1 MLRPTGRE
9 PRPVGPRPRPRG
21 PGVGPA
27 GPLLRPAGPILA
39 EPSAT
44 FYSAVR
50 TSPLTINDSGSTIL
64 VVEAEEANM
73 ETSHHLGDL
82 QLAIMR
88 ILWNRGEATVA
99 EVHETI
105 EPERGL
111 ALTTIATMLT
121 KMEKKGVVE
130 HRAEGR
136 RFIYRPL
143 VSEDQV
149 RRSMVADLTS
159 QLFRGDVTALVN
171 HLLSEHEIE
180 ARELA
185 QLRELIASRG
195 RKEGR

>member
-1 MLRPTGRE
+1 MET
-9 PRPVGPRPRPRG
+9 
-21 PGVGPA
+21 
-27 GPLLRPAGPILA
+27 
-39 EPSAT
+39 
-44 FYSAVR
+44 
-50 TSPLTINDSGSTIL
+50 
-64 VVEAEEANM
+64 VERSETA

-88 ILWNRGEATVA
+88 VLWNRSEATVA
-99 EVHETI
+99 EVPEAL
-105 EPERGL
+105 EPEGGL
-111 ALTTIATMLT
+111 ARTTITTMLT

-130 HRAEGR
+130 RRAEGR
-136 RFIYRPL
+136 RFIYQPL

-149 RRSMVADLTS
+149 RHSMVADLTS

-171 HLLSEHEIE
+171 HLLSEHEID

>member
-1 MLRPTGRE
+1 
-9 PRPVGPRPRPRG
+9 
-21 PGVGPA
+21 
-27 GPLLRPAGPILA
+27 
-39 EPSAT
+39 
-44 FYSAVR
+44 
-50 TSPLTINDSGSTIL
+50 
-64 VVEAEEANM
+64 M

-88 ILWNRGEATVA
+88 ILWNREEATVA
-99 EVHETI
+99 EVHEAL

-121 KMEKKGVVE
+121 KVVD
-130 HRAEGR
+130 HHAEGR

-149 RRSMVADLTS
+149 RRSMVTDLTS

-171 HLLSEHEIE
+171 HLLSEHEID

-185 QLRELIASRG
+185 QLRELISSRG
-195 RKEGR
+195 RKEEL

>member
-1 MLRPTGRE
+1 
-9 PRPVGPRPRPRG
+9 
-21 PGVGPA
+21 
-27 GPLLRPAGPILA
+27 
-39 EPSAT
+39 
-44 FYSAVR
+44 
-50 TSPLTINDSGSTIL
+50 
-64 VVEAEEANM
+64 M

-88 ILWNRGEATVA
+88 VLWSRGEATVA
-99 EVHETI
+99 EVHETL

-121 KMEKKGVVE
+121 KMEKKGVVG

-136 RFIYRPL
+136 RFVFRPL

-171 HLLSEHEIE
+171 HLLSEHEID

-185 QLRELIASRG
+185 HLRKLISAR
-195 RKEGR
+195 RHEEGR